1 MNASL
6 TLRLATAADAELVRR
21 VAALDGA
28 WPPRDALV
36 AELEGDILAA
46 ISIPDGRVVA
56 DPFQQTEHAV
66 SLLRLRREQ
75 ILRARRFSRTGN
87 ALRPAAVVR
96 ALRRPA

>member
-6 TLRLATAADAELVRR
+6 TLRLATPGDAPLVHR

-46 ISIPDGRVVA
+46 ISIRDGRVVA
-56 DPFQQTEHAV
+56 DPFQRTQHAV
-66 SLLRLRREQ
+66 GLLRLRRRQ
-75 ILRARRFSRTGN
+75 ILEARRFSRSGH
-87 ALRPAAVVR
+87 ALRANAVAR
-96 ALRRPA
+96 ALRHPA